1 MIPATTP
8 LAPGVLPDAVI
19 RSPNANAYFFA
30 VTLSPTLSAE
40 GVQAWLKDVTA
51 LIAELKD
58 YESNGAPVVSVC
70 TAFSASF
77 FLAAG
82 QPRFGLAPAQI
93 PAGLASP
100 PEVPALAAIPQVAG
114 DVLFY
119 VMSLSEAAIGAFER
133 GLSATRAA
141 GLQSVTVELGFQ
153 RKDKR
158 ENFGF
163 LDDLRNAQG
172 EREEVAFVNPELSP
186 EEPAWVAGGSY
197 LAYIKIAQNLE
208 AMAGKN
214 EEEQNAVIGRRKAD
228 GSRLDLPPGTPVADE
243 GPFEGNA
250 CPATAHIRK
259 AGPRGVLHDETKI
272 FRRGVPFLTMREDGS
287 IEAGLQ
293 FVSFQRSLSA
303 FAVIFER
310 WMTNTNFPTEN
321 AGEDSLLAERLIT
334 LEKAG
339 FFFAPPHD
347 ERFIGAPIFD
357 APPVD
362 PCTIGHI
369 VVQKQL
375 IGRNGQPILSELG
388 GISFEVRREGA
399 AVGEQFST
407 DSTGRAV
414 SPPLPRGVPL
424 VVHEISPP
432 TGFQQAE
439 DVPVTLTTA
448 RELVPVV
455 NHQSPEGPPPIYTG

>member
-1 MIPATTP
+1 MITATTP
-8 LAPGVLPDAVI
+8 IASGVLPDAVV

-30 VTLSPTLSAE
+30 VTLDPALNAE

-58 YESNGAPVVSVC
+58 YESNEPVMSVC

-82 QPRFGLAPAQI
+82 QPRFGLTPAQI
-93 PAGLASP
+93 PVGLASP
-100 PEVPALAAIPQVAG
+100 PEVPPLAAIPQVAG
-114 DVLFY
+114 DVMFY
-119 VMSLSEAAIGAFER
+119 VMSLSEAAVAAFER

-141 GLQSVTVELGFQ
+141 GLQKVTVELGFQ

-163 LDDLRNAQG
+163 LDGLRNAQR
-172 EREEVAFVNPELSP
+172 EREEVAFVDPELSP
-186 EEPAWVAGGSY
+186 EEPGWVAGGSY

-208 AMAGKN
+208 AMAAKN
-214 EEEQNAVIGRRKAD
+214 EEEQNTAIGRRKAD
-228 GSRLDLPPGTPVADE
+228 GSRLDHPPGTPLADE

-250 CPATAHIRK
+250 CPVTAHVRK

-272 FRRGVPFLTMREDGS
+272 FRRGVPFLALREDGS

-310 WMTNTNFPTEN
+310 WMTNTNFPAEN
-321 AGEDSLLAERLIT
+321 AGEDSLLAEKLIT

-339 FFFAPPHD
+339 FFFVPPQD

-357 APPVD
+357 TLPVD

-375 IGRNGQPILSELG
+375 VGRNGQPILSELG
-388 GISFEVRREGA
+388 GISFEVRREGTA
-399 AVGEQFST
+399 IGGQFGT

-439 DVPVTLTTA
+439 DVSVTLTTA
-448 RELVPVV
+448 RELVLIV
-455 NHQSPEGPPPIYTG
+455 NHQSPEGPSPIYTG

>member
-8 LAPGVLPDAVI
+8 LAPGALPDAVT
-19 RSPNANAYFFA
+19 RSPDANAYFFA
-30 VTLSPTLSAE
+30 VTLSPTLGAE

-82 QPRFGLAPAQI
+82 QQRFGLAPVQI

-119 VMSLSEAAIGAFER
+119 VMSLS
-133 GLSATRAA
+133 ATRAA

-153 RKDKR
+153 RNDKR

-163 LDDLRNAQG
+163 LDGLRNAQG
-172 EREEVAFVNPELSP
+172 EREEAAFVNPELSP

-208 AMAGKN
+208 AMAGKS

-228 GSRLDLPPGTPVADE
+228 GSRLDLPQGTLVADE

-272 FRRGVPFLTMREDGS
+272 FRRGVPFLTLREDCS
-287 IEAGLQ
+287 VEAGLQ

-357 APPVD
+357 PPPGD

-448 RELVPVV
+448 RELAPVV